1 MFNSTHWSLI
11 LAAGMEQ
18 HPRRNEGWEHLAQE
32 YWYPLY
38 VFARRSGY
46 RPDAAAD
53 LTQGFFE
60 ELLRSERI
68 SRADPARGRFRSFL
82 LTSFKNHLRMERRA
96 MAAQKRGG
104 NASSISLDAQA
115 AEERYLI
122 EPVNESNPEELF
134 ERRWVFEILERAL
147 DRLIA
152 EFSEGSRAGLFA
164 RLQSSL
170 MGDRAGGSY
179 AEIAREF
186 TMTEGAVKAAVHRLR
201 QRFRSLLREE
211 IAGTVSS
218 SSEIEDELRYIAQVV
233 SR

>member
-1 MFNSTHWSLI
+1 MFNSTHWSLV
-11 LAAGMEQ
+11 LAAGLEQ
-18 HPRRNEGWEHLAQE
+18 HPRRSEGWEHLARE

-46 RPDAAAD
+46 APDAAAD

-60 ELLRSERI
+60 DLLQSERI

-82 LTSFKNHLRMERRA
+82 LTSFKNHLLMERRA
-96 MAAQKRGG
+96 MTAHKRGG
-104 NASSISLDAQA
+104 HTSVISLDADT
-115 AEERYLI
+115 AEDRYLV

-134 ERRWVFEILERAL
+134 DRRWVFDLLDRAL
-147 DRLIA
+147 DRLTI
-152 EFSEGSRAGLFA
+152 EFSKSPRADLFA

-170 MGDRAGGSY
+170 IGDRAGGSY
-179 AEIAREF
+179 SEIAREF

-201 QRFRSLLREE
+201 QKFRSLLREE
-211 IAGTVSS
+211 IAVTVGS
-218 SSEIEDELRYIAQVV
+218 SSEIEEELRHIARVV